1 MDERYRDMLS
11 LPHPVSQR
19 HPRMS
24 MDSRAAQFAPF
35 AALQGYEAAVA
46 ETARHTETQTELS
59 EDRIQDLDLRLCQ
72 CPRKGPAS
80 GSRVPA
86 SGAEQRGTDPHPRHF
101 GTGWPRF
108 RRPGGV
114 LILLFLFQPGHCL
127 RVYGIS
133 LSEVKPRTGICCG
146 LLEESPG

>member
-59 EDRIQDLDLRLCQ
+59 EDRIQDLDLRLRLLQ
-72 CPRKGPAS
+72 ARIAEHPEVRVTWFVPDARKAGGAYVSARGRVRRLDPVSRLLVLSSGEQIPIPAISELDGPVFA
-80 GSRVPA
+80 
-86 SGAEQRGTDPHPRHF
+86 D
-101 GTGWPRF
+101 
-108 RRPGGV
+108 
-114 LILLFLFQPGHCL
+114 
-127 RVYGIS
+127 
-133 LSEVKPRTGICCG
+133 
-146 LLEESPG
+146 LEEF